1 MIPSVTTT
9 CTSSAHPAGSSAD
22 PKCRVDMFSKPAGQN
37 TSAIICI
44 DIYSRQASAVEG
56 ICCMAER
63 FDRIWHN
70 ARLATVRGDL
80 ADLGVIERGVIAA
93 RDGRIAFA
101 GDRSDF
107 PSGADAAER
116 IDCAGRWI
124 TPGLVDCHT
133 HLVFGGNRA
142 QEFELRLQGASYEEI
157 ARAGGGIV
165 STVAATR
172 ASSEAE
178 LVASAL
184 PRLDALIGEGV
195 TTVEIK
201 SGYGL
206 NTETEMRQLSAA
218 RAVGRNRPVTIRTTF
233 LGAHALPAEADGD
246 KDRYIDLVCREMLPA
261 VAQAGLADAV
271 DGFMEG
277 IAFSG
282 DQTARVFRVAKAL
295 GLPVKLHAD
304 QLSNLGGAALASEF
318 SALSADHLEHT
329 DHAGVA
335 AMARADT
342 VAVLLPGAFYF
353 IRETTKPPVELF
365 RTHGVNMA
373 LATDCNPG
381 SSPLTSL
388 LLAMN
393 MGATLFRMTVA
404 ECLAGVTREG
414 ARALGVFGET
424 GTLEAG
430 KWCDLAIW
438 DINRP
443 AELIYR
449 MGFNPLHSRVWK
461 GR

>member
-1 MIPSVTTT
+1 M
-9 CTSSAHPAGSSAD
+9 AG
-22 PKCRVDMFSKPAGQN
+22 
-37 TSAIICI
+37 
-44 DIYSRQASAVEG
+44 
-56 ICCMAER
+56 R

-70 ARLATVRGDL
+70 ARLATLR
-80 ADLGVIERGVIAA
+80 ADLPELGIIERGVIAA
-93 RDGRIAFA
+93 RDGRIVFA
-101 GDRSDF
+101 GAQSDF
-107 PSGADAAER
+107 APDGDALQR

-124 TPGLVDCHT
+124 TPGLIDCHT

-142 QEFELRLQGASYEEI
+142 HEFELRLQGASYEEI

-172 ASSEAE
+172 ACSEAD
-178 LVASAL
+178 LVAGSL

-218 RAVGRNRPVTIRTTF
+218 RALGRHRPVGIRTTF
-233 LGAHALPAEADGD
+233 LGAHALPPEAEGD

-261 VAQAGLADAV
+261 VTQAGLADAV
-271 DGFMEG
+271 DAFMEG

-282 DQTARVFRVAKAL
+282 NQTARVFEAAKAL

-304 QLSNLGGAALASEF
+304 QLSNLGGAALAAQF
-318 SALSADHLEHT
+318 SALSADHLEHI
-329 DHAGVA
+329 DEAGVA
-335 AMARADT
+335 AMARAGT
-342 VAVLLPGAFYF
+342 AAVLLPGAFYF

-365 RTHGVNMA
+365 RAHGVNMA

-388 LLAMN
+388 LLTMN

-404 ECLAGVTREG
+404 ECLAGVTREA
-414 ARALGVFGET
+414 ARALDLLGET

-438 DINRP
+438 DIERP
-443 AELIYR
+443 AELVYR
-449 MGFNPLHSRVWK
+449 IGFNPLHTRVWR
-461 GR
+461 GQ

>member
-1 MIPSVTTT
+1 
-9 CTSSAHPAGSSAD
+9 
-22 PKCRVDMFSKPAGQN
+22 
-37 TSAIICI
+37 
-44 DIYSRQASAVEG
+44 
-56 ICCMAER
+56 MAER

-80 ADLGVIERGVIAA
+80 PELGVIEHGMIAA
-93 RDGRIAFA
+93 RDGRIVFA
-101 GDRSDF
+101 GSRSDF
-107 PSGADAAER
+107 PSDADAAER

-142 QEFELRLQGASYEEI
+142 HEFELRLQGASYEEI

-165 STVAATR
+165 STVEATR
-172 ASSEAE
+172 KVSERYRNATPSARQ
-178 LVASAL
+178 VA
-184 PRLDALIGEGV
+184 PIGEGV
-195 TTVEIK
+195 TTVEIN

-218 RAVGRNRPVTIRTTF
+218 RALGRDRPVTIRTTF

-277 IAFSG
+277 IAFSK
-282 DQTARVFRVAKAL
+282 DQTARVFRAAKAL

-329 DHAGVA
+329 DPAGVA
-335 AMARADT
+335 AMARAGT

-365 RTHGVNMA
+365 RAHGVNMA

-404 ECLAGVTREG
+404 ECLSGVTREG
-414 ARALGVFGET
+414 ARALGILGET

-430 KWCDLAIW
+430 KRCDLAIW
-438 DINRP
+438 DIDRP

-449 MGFNPLHSRVWK
+449 MGFNPLHSRVWM

>member
-1 MIPSVTTT
+1 
-9 CTSSAHPAGSSAD
+9 
-22 PKCRVDMFSKPAGQN
+22 
-37 TSAIICI
+37 
-44 DIYSRQASAVEG
+44 
-56 ICCMAER
+56 MAER

-70 ARLATVRGDL
+70 ARLVTMREDL
-80 ADLGVIERGVIAA
+80 PDLGVIERGLIAA
-93 RDGRIAFA
+93 RDGRIVFA
-101 GDRSDF
+101 GARSDV
-107 PSGADAAER
+107 PSDAEAAER
-116 IDCAGRWI
+116 IDCAGRWV

-142 QEFELRLQGASYEEI
+142 HEFELRLKGASYEEI

-172 ASSEAE
+172 SAREAE
-178 LVASAL
+178 LVADAL
-184 PRLDALIGEGV
+184 PRLDALIGEGA

-218 RAVGRNRPVTIRTTF
+218 RSLGRSRPVAIRTSF
-233 LGAHALPAEADGD
+233 LGAHALPPEAGGD
-246 KDRYIDLVCREMLPA
+246 KDRYIDLVCREMLPTMA
-261 VAQAGLADAV
+261 RAGLADAV
-271 DGFMEG
+271 DAFMEG
-277 IAFSG
+277 IAFSR
-282 DQTARVFRVAKAL
+282 DQTARVFQAAKAQ

-304 QLSNLGGAALASEF
+304 QLSNLGGAALAAEF

-329 DHAGVA
+329 DGAGVA
-335 AMARADT
+335 AMAEAGT

-353 IRETTKPPVELF
+353 IRETQKPPVELF
-365 RTHGVNMA
+365 RAHGVNMA

-414 ARALGVFGET
+414 ARALGILGET
-424 GTLEAG
+424 GTLEPG

-438 DINRP
+438 DIDRP
-443 AELIYR
+443 AELVYR
-449 MGFNPLHSRVWK
+449 IGFNPLHSRVWR